1 LPAVDDPLKD
11 LKQFGC
17 AAVSKT
23 RTEFNCA
30 ALLHR
35 LKMFF
40 ANLHKQNEG
49 TIKPCRERD

>member
-1 LPAVDDPLKD
+1 LPAADDPLKD